1 MLAGT
6 ARSDGVEGCWAA
18 GTRPADGA
26 EGASAS
32 EDEQLMGSIRVA
44 WWNLENL
51 FDTTDDP
58 IASDF
63 EYTPEKGWTEAA
75 YAAKKQN
82 LAGGVERAV

>member
-32 EDEQLMGSIRVA
+32 EDEQL
-44 WWNLENL
+44 
-51 FDTTDDP
+51 FDTINDP
-58 IASDF
+58 ISSDF

>member
-1 MLAGT
+1 
-6 ARSDGVEGCWAA
+6 
-18 GTRPADGA
+18 
-26 EGASAS
+26 
-32 EDEQLMGSIRVA
+32 MGSIRVA

-51 FDTTDDP
+51 FDATDDP